1 MRVAIIGY
9 GGRGMLYAEILKEK
23 GVEIS
28 AVCDV
33 NKAKLALAQK
43 RLELADGAL
52 YAEEETFFRKGKL
65 ADLLIVSTQDQ
76 LHLRHAVKGLD
87 LGYDLLLEKPIA
99 ASQEECETILNK
111 AQKLDRRVF
120 VCHVLRYAPFFS
132 EIKRRL
138 SSGKYGKVVTI
149 AMTEN
154 VAYWHQA
161 HSYVRG
167 NWRNDK
173 ISTPM
178 ILAKCCHDLD
188 LIVWFMNDR
197 CGAVSSF
204 GKLSYFVPD
213 NAPKDAAERCL
224 DCRYVDSCPYS
235 AKKIYIQDRAEKGIL
250 GWPCDIV
257 VSEPTVEK
265 LYEALKHSP
274 YGKCVFRCD
283 NNAVDHQVVNMSF
296 IGGATAQLTMTAF
309 SKDCYREIHV
319 HCENGEIYG
328 NMKENR
334 LYCNLFGSE
343 SEEVN
348 VDIIADSSYGHGGGD
363 WRLLEDVLG
372 FYEGK
377 AARALTSI
385 ENSIQSHFIGFA
397 AESSRL
403 AGGKLFRL

>member
-33 NKAKLALAQK
+33 DKAKLALAQK
-43 RLELADGAL
+43 RLQLADGAL

-138 SSGKYGKVVTI
+138 NSGKYGKVVTI

-167 NWRNDK
+167 NWRRAEDT
-173 ISTPM
+173 TPM

-188 LIVWFMNDR
+188 LLQHFA
-197 CGAVSSF
+197 GAKCESVSSV
-204 GKLSYFVPD
+204 GDLTYFTSV
-213 NAPKDAAERCL
+213 NAPEGAAKRCL
-224 DCRYVDSCPYS
+224 DCKYLDRCPYS
-235 AKKIYIQDRAEKGIL
+235 AKTLYIEKWKKQGRPENC
-250 GWPCDIV
+250 WPYNV
-257 VSEPTVEK
+257 
-265 LYEALKHSP
+265 
-274 YGKCVFRCD
+274 
-283 NNAVDHQVVNMSF
+283 
-296 IGGATAQLTMTAF
+296 LTM
-309 SKDCYREIHV
+309 
-319 HCENGEIYG
+319 
-328 NMKENR
+328 
-334 LYCNLFGSE
+334 
-343 SEEVN
+343 
-348 VDIIADSSYGHGGGD
+348 
-363 WRLLEDVLG
+363 
-372 FYEGK
+372 
-377 AARALTSI
+377 ALP
-385 ENSIQSHFIGFA
+385 
-397 AESSRL
+397 
-403 AGGKLFRL
+403 

>member
-33 NKAKLALAQK
+33 DKAKLALAQK

-224 DCRYVDSCPYS
+224 IVGMSILVRTVRKKYIFRTVRKKGFS
-235 AKKIYIQDRAEKGIL
+235 AG
-250 GWPCDIV
+250 
-257 VSEPTVEK
+257 
-265 LYEALKHSP
+265 
-274 YGKCVFRCD
+274 
-283 NNAVDHQVVNMSF
+283 
-296 IGGATAQLTMTAF
+296 
-309 SKDCYREIHV
+309 
-319 HCENGEIYG
+319 
-328 NMKENR
+328 
-334 LYCNLFGSE
+334 
-343 SEEVN
+343 
-348 VDIIADSSYGHGGGD
+348 
-363 WRLLEDVLG
+363 
-372 FYEGK
+372 
-377 AARALTSI
+377 
-385 ENSIQSHFIGFA
+385 
-397 AESSRL
+397 L
-403 AGGKLFRL
+403 AI